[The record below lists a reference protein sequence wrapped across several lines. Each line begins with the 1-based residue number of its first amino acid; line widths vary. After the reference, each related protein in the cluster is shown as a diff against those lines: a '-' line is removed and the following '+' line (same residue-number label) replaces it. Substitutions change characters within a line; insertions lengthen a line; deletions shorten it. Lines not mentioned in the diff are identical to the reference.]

1 MTITMNDSRLN
12 SIDDINQFLQ
22 STQEIF
28 FARISRAQTYQWI
41 EQTLIKLSYMGLPK
55 AEKSIVKQYIAKIT
69 KYSRAQITRLIARYV
84 SSGCVPEVPYDRNSF
99 TKLYS
104 DCDIKLLAQTDEL
117 HDFPNGAALKK
128 ILSSMAQS
136 DRAFNNIAQISVAH
150 IYNLRRSTAYKRTT
164 KKYDKTK
171 PAQVSIGLR
180 QKPQPNGQPGFIRV
194 DTVHQGDSTSQKGV
208 YHINTIDEVTQF
220 ELIGSVEK
228 ITEEFLL
235 PLLRKLLDNYPFN
248 ILSFHADNGSEYINR
263 FVVELLNKLLIQLT
277 KSRPR
282 HSNDNALVESK
293 NGSIVRKWL
302 GYGFISPQFALD
314 LNQFFFGCFN
324 RYLNFHRPCAFAT
337 IITNAKGKTQ
347 KVYKQSDYLTPY
359 EKLKSLS
366 SAQKYLK
373 KGLSF
378 KILDKIAYVKTHNQ
392 MAQIIQQ
399 ERSKLFQKIFAS
411 P

>member
-28 FARISRAQTYQWI
+28 FKRTGRAQTYPWI
-41 EQTLIKLSYMGLPK
+41 EQTLIKLSYMGLSK

-69 KYSRAQITRLIARYV
+69 KYSRAQITRLISQYV
-84 SSGCVPEVPYDRNSF
+84 SSGCVQEVPYERNSF

-136 DRAFNNIAQISVAH
+136 DRAFKNTAQISVAH

-171 PAQVSIGLR
+171 PAQVNIGLR

-194 DTVHQGDSTSQKGV
+194 DTVHQGDSSSEKGV

-235 PLLRKLLDNYPFN
+235 PLLRKLLDAYPFKV
-248 ILSFHADNGSEYINR
+248 LGFHADNGSEYINR
-263 FVVELLNKLLIQLT
+263 FVVALLNKLLIQLT

-302 GYGFISPQFALD
+302 GYGFIPPQFALD

-324 RYLNFHRPCAFAT
+324 HYLNFHRPCAFAT
-337 IITNAKGKTQ
+337 IITNAKGKTR

-359 EKLKSLS
+359 EKLKSLF

-373 KGLSF
+373 KGSSF
-378 KILDKIAYVKTHNQ
+378 RILDKIAYAKTHNQ

>member
-1 MTITMNDSRLN
+1 MLN
-12 SIDDINQFLQ
+12 NTS
-22 STQEIF
+22 
-28 FARISRAQTYQWI
+28 
-41 EQTLIKLSYMGLPK
+41 PK
-55 AEKSIVKQYIAKIT
+55 SPNT
-69 KYSRAQITRLIARYV
+69 RAQITRLIARYV
-84 SSGCVPEVPYDRNSF
+84 SSGCVQEVPYERNSF

-136 DRAFNNIAQISVAH
+136 DRAFKNTAQISVAH

-171 PAQVSIGLR
+171 PAQVNIGLR

-194 DTVHQGDSTSQKGV
+194 DTVHQGDSSSEKGV

-235 PLLRKLLDNYPFN
+235 PLLRKLLDAYPFKV
-248 ILSFHADNGSEYINR
+248 LGFHADNGSEYINR
-263 FVVELLNKLLIQLT
+263 FVVALLNKLFIQLT

-302 GYGFISPQFALD
+302 GYGFIPPQFALD

-324 RYLNFHRPCAFAT
+324 HYLNFHRPCAFAT
-337 IITNAKGKTQ
+337 IITNAKGKTR

-359 EKLKSLS
+359 EKLKSLF

-373 KGLSF
+373 KGSSF
-378 KILDKIAYVKTHNQ
+378 RILDKIAYAKTHNQ

-399 ERSKLFQKIFAS
+399 ERSKLFRKFS
-411 P
+411 PLLNSLLKLFIG

>member
-28 FARISRAQTYQWI
+28 FKRTGRAQTYPWI
-41 EQTLIKLSYMGLPK
+41 EQTLIKLSYMGLSK

-84 SSGCVPEVPYDRNSF
+84 SSGCVQEVPYERNSF

-136 DRAFNNIAQISVAH
+136 DRAFKNTAQISVAH

-171 PAQVSIGLR
+171 PAQVNIGLR

-194 DTVHQGDSTSQKGV
+194 DTVHQGDSSSEKGV

-235 PLLRKLLDNYPFN
+235 PLLRKLLDAYPFKV
-248 ILSFHADNGSEYINR
+248 LGFHADNGSEYINR
-263 FVVELLNKLLIQLT
+263 FVVALLNKLFIQLT

-302 GYGFISPQFALD
+302 GYGFIPPQFALD

-324 RYLNFHRPCAFAT
+324 HYLNFHRPCAFAT
-337 IITNAKGKTQ
+337 IITNAKGKTR

-359 EKLKSLS
+359 EKLKSLF

-373 KGLSF
+373 KGSSF
-378 KILDKIAYVKTHNQ
+378 RILDKIAYAKTHNQ

>member
-28 FARISRAQTYQWI
+28 FKRTGRAQTYPWI
-41 EQTLIKLSYMGLPK
+41 EQTLIKLSYMGLSK

-69 KYSRAQITRLIARYV
+69 KYSRAQITRLISQYV
-84 SSGCVPEVPYDRNSF
+84 SSGCVQEVPYERNSF

-128 ILSSMAQS
+128 ILSSMAQP
-136 DRAFNNIAQISVAH
+136 DRAFKNIAQISVAH

-171 PAQVSIGLR
+171 PAQVNIGLR

-194 DTVHQGDSTSQKGV
+194 DTVHQGDSSSEKGV

-235 PLLRKLLDNYPFN
+235 PLLRKLLDAYPFKV
-248 ILSFHADNGSEYINR
+248 LGFHADNGSEYINR
-263 FVVELLNKLLIQLT
+263 FVVALLNKLLIQLT

-302 GYGFISPQFALD
+302 GYGFIPPQFALD

-324 RYLNFHRPCAFAT
+324 HYLNFHRPCAFAT
-337 IITNAKGKTQ
+337 IITNAKGKTR
-347 KVYKQSDYLTPY
+347 KVYKQSGYLTPY
-359 EKLKSLS
+359 EKLKSLF

-373 KGLSF
+373 KGSSF
-378 KILDKIAYVKTHNQ
+378 RILDKIAYAKTHNQ

>member
-28 FARISRAQTYQWI
+28 FKRTGRAQTYPWI
-41 EQTLIKLSYMGLPK
+41 EQTLIKLSYMGLSK

-84 SSGCVPEVPYDRNSF
+84 SSGCVQEVPYERNSF

-136 DRAFNNIAQISVAH
+136 DRAFKNTAQISVAH

-171 PAQVSIGLR
+171 PAQVNIGLR

-194 DTVHQGDSTSQKGV
+194 DTVHQGDSSSEKGV

-235 PLLRKLLDNYPFN
+235 PLLRKLLDAYPFKV
-248 ILSFHADNGSEYINR
+248 LGFHADNGSEYINR
-263 FVVELLNKLLIQLT
+263 FVVALLNKLFIQLT

-302 GYGFISPQFALD
+302 GYGFIPPQFALD

-324 RYLNFHRPCAFAT
+324 HYLNFHRPCAFAT
-337 IITNAKGKTQ
+337 IITNAKGKTR

-359 EKLKSLS
+359 EKLKSLF

-373 KGLSF
+373 KGSSF
-378 KILDKIAYVKTHNQ
+378 RILDKIAYAKTHNQ

-411 P
+411 Q

>member
-28 FARISRAQTYQWI
+28 FKRTGRAQTYPWI
-41 EQTLIKLSYMGLPK
+41 EQTLIKLSYMGLSK

-84 SSGCVPEVPYDRNSF
+84 SSGCVQEVPYERNSF

-136 DRAFNNIAQISVAH
+136 DRAFKNTAQISVAH

-171 PAQVSIGLR
+171 PAQVNIGLR

-194 DTVHQGDSTSQKGV
+194 DTVHQGDSSSEKGV

-235 PLLRKLLDNYPFN
+235 PLLRKLLDAYPFKV
-248 ILSFHADNGSEYINR
+248 LGFHADNGSEYINR
-263 FVVELLNKLLIQLT
+263 FVVALLNKLLIQLT

-302 GYGFISPQFALD
+302 GYGFIPPQFALD

-324 RYLNFHRPCAFAT
+324 HYLNFHRPCAFAT
-337 IITNAKGKTQ
+337 IITNAKGKTR

-359 EKLKSLS
+359 EKLKSLF

-373 KGLSF
+373 KGSSF
-378 KILDKIAYVKTHNQ
+378 RILDKIAYAKTHNQ

>member
-1 MTITMNDSRLN
+1 MTITMNDSQLN

-28 FARISRAQTYQWI
+28 FKRISRVQTYQWI
-41 EQTLIKLSYMGLPK
+41 EQTLIKLSYMGRSK
-55 AEKSIVKQYIAKIT
+55 AEKSIVKQYLAKIT
-69 KYSRAQITRLIARYV
+69 KYSRAQLTRLISQYV
-84 SSGCVPEVPYDRNSF
+84 SSGCVQEVPYDRNSF
-99 TKLYS
+99 IKLYS
-104 DCDIKLLAQTDEL
+104 DYDIKLLAQTDEL

-136 DRAFNNIAQISVAH
+136 DRAFKNIAQISVAH
-150 IYNLRRSTAYKRTT
+150 IYNLRQSAAYKRTT

-171 PAQVSIGLR
+171 PTQVSIGLR

-194 DTVHQGDSTSQKGV
+194 DTVHQGDSSSQKGV

-220 ELIGSVEK
+220 EFIGSVEK

-235 PLLRKLLDNYPFN
+235 PLLRKLIDAYPFN
-248 ILSFHADNGSEYINR
+248 ILGFHADNGSEYINR
-263 FVVELLNKLLIQLT
+263 FVVDLLNKLLIQLT

-293 NGSIVRKWL
+293 NGSIIRKWL
-302 GYGFISPQFALD
+302 GYGSIPQSFAPN

-324 RYLNFHRPCAFAT
+324 LYLNFHRPCAFAT
-337 IITNAKGKTQ
+337 IITNAKGKTI
-347 KVYKQSDYLTPY
+347 KIYKQNDYLTPY
-359 EKLKSLS
+359 EKLKSLFN
-366 SAQKYLK
+366 AQKYLK

-378 KILDKIAYVKTHNQ
+378 KILDKIAYTKTHNQ
-392 MAQIIQQ
+392 MAQLIQQ

-411 P
+411 H

>member
-28 FARISRAQTYQWI
+28 FKRTGRAQTYPWI
-41 EQTLIKLSYMGLPK
+41 EQTLIKLSYMGLSK

-69 KYSRAQITRLIARYV
+69 KYSRAQITRLISQYV
-84 SSGCVPEVPYDRNSF
+84 SSGCVQEVPYERNSF

-136 DRAFNNIAQISVAH
+136 DRAFKNTAQISVAH

-171 PAQVSIGLR
+171 PAQVNIGLR

-194 DTVHQGDSTSQKGV
+194 DTVHQGDSSSEKGV

-235 PLLRKLLDNYPFN
+235 PLLRKLLDAYPFKV
-248 ILSFHADNGSEYINR
+248 LGFHADNGSEYINR
-263 FVVELLNKLLIQLT
+263 FVVALLNKLFIQLT

-302 GYGFISPQFALD
+302 GYGFIPPQFALD

-324 RYLNFHRPCAFAT
+324 HYLNFHRPCAFAT

-359 EKLKSLS
+359 EKLKSLF

-373 KGLSF
+373 KGSSF
-378 KILDKIAYVKTHNQ
+378 RILDKIAYAKTHNQ